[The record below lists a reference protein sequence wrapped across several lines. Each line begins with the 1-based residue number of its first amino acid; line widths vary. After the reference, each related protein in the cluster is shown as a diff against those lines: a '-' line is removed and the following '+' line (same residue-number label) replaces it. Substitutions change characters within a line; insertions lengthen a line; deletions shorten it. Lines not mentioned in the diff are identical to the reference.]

1 MSWLNRLF
9 GKWKR
14 EKELDEEVRSHLEM
28 AARERVEKGEEKK
41 EAERAARREFGNVG
55 LVKEMTRDVWGRRWL
70 RDAADDARY
79 GLRMLAKNP
88 GFTIVAILSLALGI
102 GATTAMFSVVYAV
115 LVNPYPYA
123 NSDRMVHLVVHDAN
137 GNRRYVNLNGPQLQ
151 QLRQATSVESS
162 AAMDGWDLTT
172 TEGDLPEN
180 VQGVYLTSNAFVH
193 FGVPTLLGRGLL
205 PSDAPEGQDPENV
218 VVLGYQFWQRHYGG
232 DPGIV
237 GKNIQLVHKSYSIV
251 GVVRPR
257 FTWGDGEVYLPLKV
271 TADPVRTYFPM
282 IRLKPGATRAAANAE
297 FQSLVEQFAKQTPTH
312 FPEHFRVAIE
322 GLNDHFVT
330 DIGGT
335 LYLLLAAV
343 ALLLLIGCG
352 NVSILLLARGT
363 ARQHELAVRSAIGAE
378 GSRLLRQLLTE
389 ALMLSFTGAIIGVAL
404 ASSLVKLIVNWLP
417 EFSFPHEAD
426 ISINLPVLFFSVGL
440 ALLTGI
446 VFGISPA
453 LQSARPDVARVMQA
467 NTRKITAG
475 VHGRRTHSILI
486 AGQIALTL
494 LLLAGAGVAMRGFV
508 RMMRVNLG
516 YDPHNTMSV
525 GIPVHDNT
533 YTTWEARRAY
543 FSQLLQKVGAMP
555 EVVSAGLSTN
565 ATPPNNGWEQ
575 RFEISGKPVA
585 EQQRARI
592 NFISPGYF
600 SVLRIPLLQ
609 GRIWDESETM
619 HGSKLALINETLAR
633 QYFPNGDAVGSEI
646 RVPELKG
653 EPPFQ
658 LPIAGSDNWF
668 QVVGIVG
675 DARDDGLRNSI
686 KPSVFVP
693 YTISMPVWTQILV
706 RTRVP
711 PLRILRAV
719 REQIHTVDPDQQASR
734 NVRDLDGWITG
745 QPEWEQGHLVATLF
759 AGFAILALA
768 LAATGLYSVISF
780 AVSQRTGEFGIRM
793 ALGAGRRDVLLM
805 VLRSAAMSVTG
816 GVLAGVVLTIT
827 LNRVLA
833 RWIQGSSLDALV
845 LVGVIL
851 LLVATSGLSCFIPA
865 RRASSVDP
873 VVALRYE

>member
-1 MSWLNRLF
+1 MSFWRR
-9 GKWKR
+9 KR
-14 EKELDEEVRSHLEM
+14 REAELDEELRSHLEM
-28 AARERVEKGEEKK
+28 AARERAEQGEDVKD
-41 EAERAARREFGNVG
+41 AERAARREFGNVG
-55 LVKEMTRDVWGRRWL
+55 LVKEVTQDAWGGRWL
-70 RDAADDARY
+70 RDVADDARY
-79 GLRMLAKNP
+79 GMRMLLKNP
-88 GFTIVAILSLALGI
+88 GFAIVAILSLALGI
-102 GATTAMFSVVYAV
+102 GATTAVFSVVYGV

-123 NSDRMVHLVVHDAN
+123 NSDRMVHLTVRDNA
-137 GNRRYVNLNGPQLQ
+137 GNRRFVNLNGPQLQ
-151 QLRQATSVESS
+151 QLRQARSVESA
-162 AAMDGWDLTT
+162 AAMEGWNLTT
-172 TEGDLPEN
+172 TEGDLPED
-180 VQGVYLTSNAFVH
+180 VQAVYLTSNAFIH

-218 VVLGYQFWQRHYGG
+218 AVLGYQFWQRHYNG

-237 GKNIQLVHKSYSIV
+237 GKNIRLVRKSYTIV

-257 FTWGDGEVYLPLKV
+257 FTWGDGEVYLPLKL
-271 TADPVRTYFPM
+271 TAEPARTLFVM
-282 IRLKPGATRAAANAE
+282 TRLKPGVPRAAANAE
-297 FQSLVEQFAKQTPTH
+297 IQSLLEQFAKQTPSH
-312 FPEHFRVAIE
+312 FPEHFRVTLE
-322 GLNDHFVT
+322 GLNDQFV
-330 DIGGT
+330 DRIGGT
-335 LYLLLAAV
+335 LILLLSAV
-343 ALLLLIGCG
+343 ALLLVIGCG

-378 GSRLLRQLLTE
+378 RFRILRQLLTE
-389 ALMLSFTGAIIGVAL
+389 ALMLSITGAAMGVAL
-404 ASSLVKLIVNWLP
+404 AYGLVKVIVKWLP
-417 EFSFPHEAD
+417 EFSFPHEAAL
-426 ISINLPVLFFSVGL
+426 SINLPVLLFSVVL

-453 LQSARPDVARVMQA
+453 LQSSRPDVAQVMQSS
-467 NTRKITAG
+467 TRRMTAG
-475 VHGRRTHSILI
+475 VRGRRAHSVLI

-494 LLLAGAGVAMRGFV
+494 LLLAGAGVAMQGFV

-516 YDPHNTMSV
+516 YDPHNIMSV

-543 FSQLLQKVGAMP
+543 FDQLLRKASATP
-555 EVVSAGLSTN
+555 EVVSAALSTN

-575 RFEISGKPVA
+575 RFEISGKPST

-592 NFISPGYF
+592 NFISSGYF

-619 HGSKLALINETLAR
+619 HGSKLALINQTLAH
-633 QYFPNGDAVGSEI
+633 QYFPSGNAVGSQI

-658 LPIAGSDNWF
+658 LAVAGSESWF

-675 DARDDGLRNSI
+675 DARDDGMRNPI

-693 YTISMPVWTQILV
+693 YTIMMPVWTQILV

-711 PLRILRAV
+711 PLTVLHSI
-719 REQIHTVDPDQQASR
+719 REQVHAVDPDQQAER
-734 NVRDLDGWITG
+734 DVRDLDGWIKA
-745 QPEWEQGHLVATLF
+745 QPEWGEGHLVATLF

-768 LAATGLYSVISF
+768 LAATGLYSVISY
-780 AVSQRTGEFGIRM
+780 AVGQRTGEFGIRM
-793 ALGAGRRDVLLM
+793 ALGAMRKDVLLM
-805 VLRSAAMSVTG
+805 VFRSAAMSVAG
-816 GVLAGVVLTIT
+816 GVLTGVVLTIT

-833 RWIQGSSLDALV
+833 RWIQGSSLDALI

>member
-1 MSWLNRLF
+1 MSFWRR
-9 GKWKR
+9 KKR
-14 EKELDEEVRSHLEM
+14 DGELEEEVRSHLEM
-28 AARERVEKGEEKK
+28 AAREREARGDAAR
-41 EAERAARREFGNVG
+41 EAEHAARREFGNVG
-55 LVKEMTRDVWGRRWL
+55 LVKEVTRDVWGWRWL
-70 RDAADDARY
+70 GDVVDDARY
-79 GLRMLAKNP
+79 GMRMLLKNP
-88 GFTIVAILSLALGI
+88 GFAIVAILSLALGI
-102 GATTAMFSVVYAV
+102 GATTAVFSVVYAV
-115 LVNPYPYA
+115 LMNPYPYA
-123 NSDRMVHLVVHDAN
+123 NSDRMFHLVVRDN
-137 GNRRYVNLNGPQLQ
+137 GGNRRYINLDGPQLQ
-151 QLRQATSVESS
+151 QLRQAASIESS
-162 AAMDGWDLTT
+162 AAMDEWELTT

-180 VQGVYLTSNAFVH
+180 VHAVYLTSNAFIH

-205 PSDAPEGQDPENV
+205 PSDAPEGQGPENV
-218 VVLGYQFWQRHYGG
+218 AVLGYQFWQRYYSG
-232 DPGIV
+232 DPDIV
-237 GKNIQLVHKSYSIV
+237 GKNIQLVHKTYKIV

-257 FTWGDGEVYLPLKV
+257 FTWGDGEVYLPLKL

-282 IRLKPGATRAAANAE
+282 IRLKPGVTRAAANAE
-297 FQSLVEQFAKQTPTH
+297 FQSLLEQFAKQTPTH
-312 FPEHFRVAIE
+312 FPEHFRMAIE

-404 ASSLVKLIVNWLP
+404 ANNLVKLIVNWLP
-417 EFSFPHEAD
+417 RSSFPHEAA

-453 LQSARPDVARVMQA
+453 LQSARPDLAQVMQA

-475 VHGRRTHSILI
+475 VRGRRTHSVLI

-525 GIPVHDNT
+525 GIPVHDNS

-543 FSQLLQKVGAMP
+543 FRQLLQKVSAMP

-575 RFEISGKPVA
+575 RFEISGKPAA
-585 EQQRARI
+585 EQQQARI

-600 SVLRIPLLQ
+600 SVLHIPLQQ
-609 GRIWDESETM
+609 GRFWDESETM
-619 HGSKLALINETLAR
+619 HGSKLALINQTLAR

-646 RVPELKG
+646 RVPALKG
-653 EPPFQ
+653 EPPFD
-658 LPIAGSDNWF
+658 LAVSGSDSWF
-668 QVVGIVG
+668 QIIGIVG
-675 DARDDGLRNSI
+675 DACDDGLRNPI
-686 KPSVFVP
+686 KPSLFVP
-693 YTISMPVWTQILV
+693 YTIMMPQYTQILV
-706 RTRVP
+706 RTKVP
-711 PLRILRAV
+711 PLTIFRAV

-734 NVRDLDGWITG
+734 NVRDLDGWITT
-745 QPEWEQGHLVATLF
+745 QPEWEQGHLIASLF

-793 ALGAGRRDVLLM
+793 ALGARPKDVLLM
-805 VLRSAAMSVTG
+805 VFRSAAMSVAG
-816 GVLAGVVLTIT
+816 GVLAGVMLTVT

-833 RWIQGSSLDALV
+833 RWIQGSSLDAMILI
-845 LVGVIL
+845 GVIL
-851 LLVATSGLSCFIPA
+851 LLVATSALSCFIPA
-865 RRASSVDP
+865 RRASSLDP
-873 VVALRYE
+873 TVALRYE

>member
-1 MSWLNRLF
+1 MSFWRR
-9 GKWKR
+9 KR
-14 EKELDEEVRSHLEM
+14 REAELDEELRSHLEM
-28 AARERVEKGEEKK
+28 AARERAEQGEDLKD
-41 EAERAARREFGNVG
+41 AERAARREFGNVG
-55 LVKEMTRDVWGRRWL
+55 LVKEVTRDVWGWIWL
-70 RDAADDARY
+70 RDIADDARY
-79 GLRMLAKNP
+79 GMRMLLKNP
-88 GFTIVAILSLALGI
+88 GFAIVAILSLALGI
-102 GATTAMFSVVYAV
+102 GATTAVFSVVYGV

-123 NSDRMVHLVVHDAN
+123 NSDRMVHLTVRDNA
-137 GNRRYVNLNGPQLQ
+137 GNRRFVNLNGPQLQ
-151 QLRQATSVESS
+151 QLRQARSVESA
-162 AAMDGWDLTT
+162 AAMEGWNLTT
-172 TEGDLPEN
+172 TEGDLPED
-180 VQGVYLTSNAFVH
+180 VQAVYLTSNAFIH

-218 VVLGYQFWQRHYGG
+218 AVLGYQFWQRHYNG

-237 GKNIQLVHKSYSIV
+237 GKNIRLVRKSYTIV

-257 FTWGDGEVYLPLKV
+257 FTWGDGEVYLPLKL
-271 TADPVRTYFPM
+271 TAEPARTLFVM
-282 IRLKPGATRAAANAE
+282 TRLKPGVPRAAANAE
-297 FQSLVEQFAKQTPTH
+297 IQSLLEQFAKQTPSH
-312 FPEHFRVAIE
+312 FPEHFRVTVE
-322 GLNDHFVT
+322 GLNDQFV
-330 DIGGT
+330 DRIGGT
-335 LYLLLAAV
+335 LILLLSAV
-343 ALLLLIGCG
+343 ALLLVIGCG

-378 GSRLLRQLLTE
+378 RFRILRQLLTE
-389 ALMLSFTGAIIGVAL
+389 ALMLSITGAAMGVAL
-404 ASSLVKLIVNWLP
+404 AYGLVKVIVKWLP
-417 EFSFPHEAD
+417 EFSFPHEAAL
-426 ISINLPVLFFSVGL
+426 SINLPVLLFSVVL

-453 LQSARPDVARVMQA
+453 LQSSRPDVAQVMQSS
-467 NTRKITAG
+467 TRRMTAG
-475 VHGRRTHSILI
+475 VRGRRAHSVLI

-494 LLLAGAGVAMRGFV
+494 LLLAGAGVAMQGFV

-516 YDPHNTMSV
+516 YDPHNIMSV

-543 FSQLLQKVGAMP
+543 FDQLLRKASATP
-555 EVVSAGLSTN
+555 EVVSAALSTN

-575 RFEISGKPVA
+575 RFEISGKPST

-592 NFISPGYF
+592 NFISSGYF

-619 HGSKLALINETLAR
+619 HGSKLALINQTLAH
-633 QYFPNGDAVGSEI
+633 QYFPNGNAVGSQI

-658 LPIAGSDNWF
+658 LAVAGSESWF

-675 DARDDGLRNSI
+675 DARDDGMRNPI
-686 KPSVFVP
+686 KPSVFIP
-693 YTISMPVWTQILV
+693 YTIMMPVWTQILV

-711 PLRILRAV
+711 PLTVLHSI
-719 REQIHTVDPDQQASR
+719 REQVHAVDPDQQAER
-734 NVRDLDGWITG
+734 DVRDLDGWIKA
-745 QPEWEQGHLVATLF
+745 QPEWGEGHLVATLF

-768 LAATGLYSVISF
+768 LAATGLYSVISY
-780 AVSQRTGEFGIRM
+780 AVGQRTGEFGIRM
-793 ALGAGRRDVLLM
+793 ALGAMRKDVLLM
-805 VLRSAAMSVTG
+805 VFRSAAMSVAG
-816 GVLAGVVLTIT
+816 GVLTGVVLTIT

-833 RWIQGSSLDALV
+833 RWIQGSSLDALI
-845 LVGVIL
+845 LVGVIV

>member
-1 MSWLNRLF
+1 MSFWRR
-9 GKWKR
+9 KR
-14 EKELDEEVRSHLEM
+14 REAELDEELRRHLEM
-28 AARERVEKGEEKK
+28 AARERAEQGEDVKD
-41 EAERAARREFGNVG
+41 AERAARREFGNVG
-55 LVKEMTRDVWGRRWL
+55 LVKEVTRDVWGWIWL
-70 RDAADDARY
+70 RDIADDARY
-79 GLRMLAKNP
+79 GMRMLLKNP
-88 GFTIVAILSLALGI
+88 GFAIVAILSLALGI
-102 GATTAMFSVVYAV
+102 GATTAVFSVVYGV

-123 NSDRMVHLVVHDAN
+123 NSDRMVHLTVRDNA
-137 GNRRYVNLNGPQLQ
+137 GNRRFVNLNGPQLQ
-151 QLRQATSVESS
+151 QLRQARSVESA
-162 AAMDGWDLTT
+162 AAMEGWNLTT
-172 TEGDLPEN
+172 TEGDLPED
-180 VQGVYLTSNAFVH
+180 VQAVYLTSNAFIH

-218 VVLGYQFWQRHYGG
+218 AVLGYQFWQRHYNG

-237 GKNIQLVHKSYSIV
+237 GKNIRLVRKSYTIV

-257 FTWGDGEVYLPLKV
+257 FTWGDGEVYLPLKL
-271 TADPVRTYFPM
+271 TAEPARTLFVM
-282 IRLKPGATRAAANAE
+282 TRLKPGVPRAAANAE
-297 FQSLVEQFAKQTPTH
+297 IQSLLEQFAKQTPSH
-312 FPEHFRVAIE
+312 FPEHFRVTVE
-322 GLNDHFVT
+322 GLNDQFV
-330 DIGGT
+330 DRIGGT
-335 LYLLLAAV
+335 LILLLSAV
-343 ALLLLIGCG
+343 ALLLVIGCG

-378 GSRLLRQLLTE
+378 RFRILRQLLTE
-389 ALMLSFTGAIIGVAL
+389 ALMLSITGAAMGVAL
-404 ASSLVKLIVNWLP
+404 AYGLVKVIVNWLP
-417 EFSFPHEAD
+417 EFSFPHEAAL
-426 ISINLPVLFFSVGL
+426 SINLPVLLFSVVL

-453 LQSARPDVARVMQA
+453 LQSSRPDVAQVMQSS
-467 NTRKITAG
+467 TRRMTAG
-475 VHGRRTHSILI
+475 VRGRRAHSVLI

-494 LLLAGAGVAMRGFV
+494 LLLAGAGVAMQGFV

-516 YDPHNTMSV
+516 YDPHNIMSV

-543 FSQLLQKVGAMP
+543 FDQLLRKASATP
-555 EVVSAGLSTN
+555 EVVSAALSTN

-575 RFEISGKPVA
+575 RFEISGKPST

-592 NFISPGYF
+592 NFISSGYF

-619 HGSKLALINETLAR
+619 HGSKLALINQTLAH
-633 QYFPNGDAVGSEI
+633 QYFPNGNAVGSQI

-658 LPIAGSDNWF
+658 LAVAGSESWF

-675 DARDDGLRNSI
+675 DARDDGMRNPI

-693 YTISMPVWTQILV
+693 YTIMMPVWTQILV

-711 PLRILRAV
+711 PLTVLHSI
-719 REQIHTVDPDQQASR
+719 REQVHAVDPDQQAER
-734 NVRDLDGWITG
+734 DVRDLDGWIKA
-745 QPEWEQGHLVATLF
+745 QPEWGEGHLVATLF

-768 LAATGLYSVISF
+768 LAATGLYSVISY
-780 AVSQRTGEFGIRM
+780 AVGQRTGEFGIRM
-793 ALGAGRRDVLLM
+793 ALGAMRKDVLLM
-805 VLRSAAMSVTG
+805 VFRSAAMSVAG
-816 GVLAGVVLTIT
+816 GVLTGVVLTIT

-833 RWIQGSSLDALV
+833 RWIQGSSLDALI

>member
-9 GKWKR
+9 GKWRR
-14 EKELDEEVRSHLEM
+14 EKEVDEEVRSHLEM

-79 GLRMLAKNP
+79 GLRMLGKNP

-102 GATTAMFSVVYAV
+102 GATTAIFSVVYGV
-115 LVNPYPYA
+115 LVNPYSYA
-123 NSDRMVHLVVHDAN
+123 HSDRMVHLVVHDAS
-137 GNRRYVNLNGPQLQ
+137 GRRRFINLNGPQLQ
-151 QLRQATSVESS
+151 ELRHANCVESS
-162 AAMDGWDLTT
+162 AAMEEWNLTT
-172 TEGDLPEN
+172 TDGDLPED
-180 VQGVYLTSNAFVH
+180 VQAVYLTSNAFVH

-205 PSDAPEGQDPENV
+205 PSDALDGQDPENV
-218 VVLGYQFWQRHYGG
+218 AVLGYQFWQRHYNG
-232 DPGIV
+232 DPGVV
-237 GKNIQLVHKSYSIV
+237 GKNIQLVHRSYKIL

-257 FTWGDGEVYLPLKV
+257 FTWGDGEVYLPLKL

-282 IRLKPGATRAAANAE
+282 MRLKPGVTRAAANAE
-297 FQSLVEQFAKQTPTH
+297 LQSLVEQFAKQTPTH
-312 FPEHFRVAIE
+312 FPERFHVAIE
-322 GLNDHFVT
+322 GLNDHFVE

-335 LYLLLAAV
+335 LYLLLSAV

-378 GSRLLRQLLTE
+378 GSRILRQLLTE
-389 ALMLSFTGAIIGVAL
+389 ALLLSFTGAAVGVAL
-404 ASSLVKLIVNWLP
+404 ANSLVKLIVNWLP
-417 EFSFPHEAD
+417 EFSFPHEAA
-426 ISINLPVLFFSVGL
+426 ININLPVLFFSVGL

-453 LQSARPDVARVMQA
+453 LQSSRPDVAQVMQA

-494 LLLAGAGVAMRGFV
+494 LLLVGAGVAMQGFV
-508 RMMRVNLG
+508 GMMRVNLG
-516 YDPHNTMSV
+516 YDPHNVMSV

-533 YTTWEARRAY
+533 YITWEARRAY
-543 FSQLLQKVGAMP
+543 FDQLVRKASATP

-565 ATPPNNGWEQ
+565 ATPPNNGWER
-575 RFEISGKPVA
+575 RFEISGKPLA
-585 EQQRARI
+585 EQQRARV
-592 NFISPGYF
+592 NFVSPEYF

-609 GRIWDESETM
+609 GRIWEESETM
-619 HGSKLALINETLAR
+619 HASKLALINETLAR

-658 LPIAGSDNWF
+658 LAIAGSDSWF

-675 DARDDGLRNSI
+675 DARDDGLRNPI

-693 YTISMPVWTQILV
+693 YTIMMPVWTQILV
-706 RTRVP
+706 RTRIP
-711 PLRILRAV
+711 PLTALHAIRK
-719 REQIHTVDPDQQASR
+719 QIHAVDPDQQAER
-734 NVRDLDGWITG
+734 DVRDLDGWIKA
-745 QPEWEQGHLVATLF
+745 QPEWGQGHLVATLF
-759 AGFAILALA
+759 AGFGVLALA
-768 LAATGLYSVISF
+768 LAATGLYSVISYTV
-780 AVSQRTGEFGIRM
+780 AQRTGEFGIRM

-816 GVLAGVVLTIT
+816 GVLTGVVLAIT

-845 LVGVIL
+845 LSGVIL

>member
-1 MSWLNRLF
+1 MSFWRR
-9 GKWKR
+9 KR
-14 EKELDEEVRSHLEM
+14 REAELDEEVRRHLEM
-28 AARERVEKGEEKK
+28 AAKERVERGEDKR

-55 LVKEMTRDVWGRRWL
+55 LVKEVTRDAWGGRWL
-70 RDAADDARY
+70 RDIADDARY
-79 GLRMLAKNP
+79 GMRMLLKNP
-88 GFTIVAILSLALGI
+88 GFAIVAILSLALGI
-102 GATTAMFSVVYAV
+102 GATTAVFSVVYGV

-123 NSDRMVHLVVHDAN
+123 NSDRMVHLTVRDSG
-137 GNRRYVNLNGPQLQ
+137 GNRRFVDLNGPQLQ
-151 QLRQATSVESS
+151 QLRQARSVES
-162 AAMDGWDLTT
+162 AAGMEGWNLTT
-172 TEGDLPEN
+172 TEGDLPED
-180 VQGVYLTSNAFVH
+180 VQAVYLTSNAFIH

-218 VVLGYQFWQRHYGG
+218 AVLGYQFWQRHYNG

-237 GKNIQLVHKSYSIV
+237 GKNIRLVRKSYTIV

-257 FTWGDGEVYLPLKV
+257 FTWGDGEVYLPLKL
-271 TADPVRTYFPM
+271 TAEPARTLFVM
-282 IRLKPGATRAAANAE
+282 ARLKPGVPRAAANAE
-297 FQSLVEQFAKQTPTH
+297 IQSLLEQFAKQTPSH
-312 FPEHFRVAIE
+312 FPEHFRVTLE
-322 GLNDHFVT
+322 GLNDQFV
-330 DIGGT
+330 DRIGGT
-335 LYLLLAAV
+335 LILLLSAV
-343 ALLLLIGCG
+343 ALLLVIGCG

-378 GSRLLRQLLTE
+378 RFRILRQLLTE
-389 ALMLSFTGAIIGVAL
+389 ALMLSITGAAMGVAL
-404 ASSLVKLIVNWLP
+404 AYGLVKLIVNWLP
-417 EFSFPHEAD
+417 EFSFPHEAAL
-426 ISINLPVLFFSVGL
+426 SINLPVLLFSVVL

-453 LQSARPDVARVMQA
+453 LQSSRPDVAQVMQSS
-467 NTRKITAG
+467 TRRMTAG
-475 VHGRRTHSILI
+475 VRGRRAHSVLI

-494 LLLAGAGVAMRGFV
+494 LLLAGAGVAMQGFV

-516 YDPHNTMSV
+516 YDSHNIMSV

-543 FSQLLQKVGAMP
+543 FDQLLRKASATP
-555 EVVSAGLSTN
+555 EVVSAALSTN
-565 ATPPNNGWEQ
+565 ATPPNNGWER
-575 RFEISGKPVA
+575 RFEISGKPST

-592 NFISPGYF
+592 NFISSGYF

-619 HGSKLALINETLAR
+619 HGSKLALINQTLAH
-633 QYFPNGDAVGSEI
+633 QYFPNGNAVGSQI

-658 LPIAGSDNWF
+658 LAVVGSESWF

-675 DARDDGLRNSI
+675 DARDDGMRNPI

-693 YTISMPVWTQILV
+693 YTIMMPVWTQILV

-711 PLRILRAV
+711 PLTVLHSI
-719 REQIHTVDPDQQASR
+719 REQVHAVDPDQQAER
-734 NVRDLDGWITG
+734 DVRDLDGWIKA
-745 QPEWEQGHLVATLF
+745 QPEWGEGHLVATLF

-768 LAATGLYSVISF
+768 LAATGLYSVISY
-780 AVSQRTGEFGIRM
+780 AVGQRTGEFGIRM
-793 ALGAGRRDVLLM
+793 ALGAMRKDVLLM
-805 VLRSAAMSVTG
+805 VFRSAAMSVAG
-816 GVLAGVVLTIT
+816 GVLTGVVLTIT
-827 LNRVLA
+827 LDRVLA
-833 RWIQGSSLDALV
+833 RWIQGSSLDALI

>member
-1 MSWLNRLF
+1 MSFWRR
-9 GKWKR
+9 KR
-14 EKELDEEVRSHLEM
+14 REAELDEELRSHLEM
-28 AARERVEKGEEKK
+28 AARERAEQGEDLKD
-41 EAERAARREFGNVG
+41 AERAARREFGNVG
-55 LVKEMTRDVWGRRWL
+55 LVKEVTRDVWGWIWL
-70 RDAADDARY
+70 RDIADDARY
-79 GLRMLAKNP
+79 GMRMLLKNP
-88 GFTIVAILSLALGI
+88 GFAIVAILSLALGI
-102 GATTAMFSVVYAV
+102 GATTAVFSVVYGV

-123 NSDRMVHLVVHDAN
+123 NSDRMVHLTVRDNA
-137 GNRRYVNLNGPQLQ
+137 GNRRFVNLNGPQLQ
-151 QLRQATSVESS
+151 QLRQARSVESA
-162 AAMDGWDLTT
+162 AAMEGWNLTT
-172 TEGDLPEN
+172 TEGDLPED
-180 VQGVYLTSNAFVH
+180 VQAVYLTSNAFIH

-218 VVLGYQFWQRHYGG
+218 AVLGYQFWQRHYNG

-237 GKNIQLVHKSYSIV
+237 GKNIRLVRKSYTIV

-257 FTWGDGEVYLPLKV
+257 FTWGDGEVYLPLKL
-271 TADPVRTYFPM
+271 TAEPARTLFVM
-282 IRLKPGATRAAANAE
+282 TRLKPGVPRAAANAE
-297 FQSLVEQFAKQTPTH
+297 IQSLLEQFAKQTPSH
-312 FPEHFRVAIE
+312 FPEHFRVTVE
-322 GLNDHFVT
+322 GLNDQFV
-330 DIGGT
+330 DRIGGT
-335 LYLLLAAV
+335 LILLLSAV
-343 ALLLLIGCG
+343 ALLLVIGCG

-378 GSRLLRQLLTE
+378 RFRILRQLLTE
-389 ALMLSFTGAIIGVAL
+389 ALMLSITGAAMGVAL
-404 ASSLVKLIVNWLP
+404 AYGLVKLIVNWLP
-417 EFSFPHEAD
+417 EFSFPHEAAL
-426 ISINLPVLFFSVGL
+426 SINLPVLLFSVVL

-453 LQSARPDVARVMQA
+453 LQSSRPDVAQVMQSS
-467 NTRKITAG
+467 TRRMTAG
-475 VHGRRTHSILI
+475 VRGRRAHSVLI

-494 LLLAGAGVAMRGFV
+494 LLLAGAGVAMQGFV

-516 YDPHNTMSV
+516 YDPHNIMSV

-543 FSQLLQKVGAMP
+543 FDQLLRKASATP
-555 EVVSAGLSTN
+555 EVVSAALSTN

-575 RFEISGKPVA
+575 RFEISGKPST

-592 NFISPGYF
+592 NFISSGYF

-619 HGSKLALINETLAR
+619 HGSKLALINQTLAH
-633 QYFPNGDAVGSEI
+633 QYFPNGNAVGSQI

-658 LPIAGSDNWF
+658 LAVAGSESWF

-675 DARDDGLRNSI
+675 DARDDGMRNPI
-686 KPSVFVP
+686 KPSVFIP
-693 YTISMPVWTQILV
+693 YTIMMPVWTQILV

-711 PLRILRAV
+711 PLTVLHSI
-719 REQIHTVDPDQQASR
+719 REQVHAVDPDQQAER
-734 NVRDLDGWITG
+734 DVRDLDGWIKA
-745 QPEWEQGHLVATLF
+745 QPEWGEGHLVATLF

-768 LAATGLYSVISF
+768 LAATGLYSVISY
-780 AVSQRTGEFGIRM
+780 AVGQRTGEFGIRM
-793 ALGAGRRDVLLM
+793 ALGAMRKDVLLM
-805 VLRSAAMSVTG
+805 VFRSAAMSVAG
-816 GVLAGVVLTIT
+816 GVLTGVVLTIT

-833 RWIQGSSLDALV
+833 RWIQGSSLDALI
-845 LVGVIL
+845 LVGVIV